1 MKKSNVRIWNDK
13 EADTMARMM
22 LDINYR
28 GFEIWVESDGLF
40 FGVGTAKY
48 QDIMMTGKR
57 ESVKNLKR
65 LIDSILCKEY
75 QELVPA

>member
-1 MKKSNVRIWNDK
+1 
-13 EADTMARMM
+13 MARMM